1 MMNFNNRL
9 EQALFKAQQCFA
21 LFESRDNLL
30 RSIAATIE
38 ELDISVMV
46 IGGVALSNYNYN
58 RATEDVD
65 LVLSLDAAN
74 KLGDY
79 LNDNN
84 NFTFIGH
91 NKFKHLSGIDIN
103 LCPSGTMAGHG
114 KFPDVEDSS
123 PGVRFVSLPLLLALK
138 IQAKRLKDRG
148 DFAELVKRNNLSL
161 DYIKDNVFPLLS
173 SIDQQWAINLWKKAV
188 SE

>member
-1 MMNFNNRL
+1 MSSFSDRL
-9 EQALFKAQQCFA
+9 ELALAKTQRCFA

-30 RSIAATIE
+30 RSLATTTKA
-38 ELDISVMV
+38 LNISAMV

-58 RATEDVD
+58 RATEDID
-65 LVLSLDAAN
+65 LVLSVDAAG

-79 LNDNN
+79 FNDNK

-103 LCPSGTMAGHG
+103 LCPSGTIAGHN
-114 KFPDVEDSS
+114 KFPDVEDNN
-123 PGVRFVSLPLLLALK
+123 PGMSFVSLPLLLALK

-161 DYIKDNVFPLLS
+161 DYIKSNVFPLLS
-173 SIDQQWAINLWKKAV
+173 DIDKQWAVNLWKKAV